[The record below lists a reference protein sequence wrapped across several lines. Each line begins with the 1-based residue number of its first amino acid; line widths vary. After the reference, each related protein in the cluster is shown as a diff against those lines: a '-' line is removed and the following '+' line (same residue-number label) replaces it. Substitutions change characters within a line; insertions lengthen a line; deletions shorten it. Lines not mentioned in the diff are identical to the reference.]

1 MAATADHPPSRA
13 AEEAAVKIVRDF
25 ERKLAAA
32 ALARDPEL
40 SRLYDTHQLTL
51 DDLDELGDPVRT
63 TPPRPVRAR
72 PDSGATRVATGRGA
86 ARTVRP
92 ARTDQAPPLDR
103 TELLVNQGRGSTYHP
118 SRWRQRKYQ
127 VGGGASL
134 LILIIVAVTIVLS
147 SGASWPASVN
157 TVKAEVTTACQNTD
171 VMSEPGQVNFACGKQ
186 TQQILWVFSL
196 LASGNNPQFSDT
208 KTGRQGLEPIS
219 PAQGAEVAWSLNLH
233 HPYDPLD
240 PIDSLQVAAR
250 AINNIIGGASSY
262 GANGTPS
269 VQPGLESYP
278 ANCLRYTGSAQV
290 TSRAGFPSVCAK
302 PITTPE
308 GQGALVSDVYKK
320 WAVGASAQQAEAA
333 EILFE
338 NAGNPGNPQV
348 QAILK
353 DPAQYRL

>member
-1 MAATADHPPSRA
+1 
-13 AEEAAVKIVRDF
+13 VKIVRDF

-51 DDLDELGDPVRT
+51 DDLDALGDPERT
-63 TPPRPVRAR
+63 AALRAVPGQAQRRPGTAQPAEPPI
-72 PDSGATRVATGRGA
+72 TRVATKGRP
-86 ARTVRP
+86 VRP
-92 ARTDQAPPLDR
+92 DPAPERPDR
-103 TELLVNQGRGSTYHP
+103 TELLLNQGRGSSYHP
-118 SRWRQRKYQ
+118 SRWRQRRYQ
-127 VGGGASL
+127 IGAGAAL

-196 LASGNNPQFSDT
+196 LSSQNNPQFTDT
-208 KTGRQGLEPIS
+208 RTGRQGLEPIS

-262 GANGTPS
+262 AANNTPS

-278 ANCLRYTGSAQV
+278 ANCLRYTGSAQL
-290 TSRAGFPSVCAK
+290 TARSGFPSVCAE
-302 PITTPE
+302 PITTAE

-333 EILFE
+333 EILFQ
-338 NAGNPGNPQV
+338 NAGNPGNQQV

-353 DPAQYRL
+353 DLGQYRL